1 MLWNPTAHRGSER
14 GLAVEKREIYI
25 SIRKICMI
33 LISYVV
39 IAVALSGLVFT
50 QTEQVILKVIGVA
63 IDVVIAAAFVY
74 TARKL
79 VNRKPLFVFDAEGVT
94 DYSKPE
100 DILMLPWTQV
110 TSIGLKAAN
119 SNDLMLNIV
128 GYKTADQI
136 DVDSMPPQIKMQL
149 KANDNK
155 AYYAMEVSGLWV
167 ARKDIRQTFEM
178 LKEKLPAVNGEI
190 QFVDFEDPL
199 AKLGKKF

>member
-1 MLWNPTAHRGSER
+1 M
-14 GLAVEKREIYI
+14 EKREIYI

-33 LISYVV
+33 LISYVL
-39 IAVALSGLVFT
+39 IAVALTALVFT
-50 QTEQVILKVIGVA
+50 QTEQIMLKVIGVV
-63 IDVVIAAAFVY
+63 IDVVIAAAFIY

-79 VNRKPLFVFDAEGVT
+79 VNRKPLFVFDVDSVT

-100 DILMLPWTQV
+100 DILTLPWTQV

-119 SNDLMLNIV
+119 SNDLMLNII

-136 DVDSMPPQIKMQL
+136 DVESMPAEIKMQL

-155 AYYAMEVSGLWV
+155 AYYAMEISGLWV
-167 ARKDIRQTFEM
+167 ARKDIRQVFEM
-178 LKEKLPAVNGEI
+178 LKENLPAINSEI